1 MLLPKASID
10 QKPSID
16 YMYYVMVGTGPIRR
30 GPFLQQLLTYFLNM
44 MFLSECYGNE
54 HILMNTIMCF
64 SYQILF
70 FMTVFPKRSLC

>member
-44 MFLSECYGNE
+44 LFLSECYGNE
-54 HILMNTIMCF
+54 HILINKIMCF

-70 FMTVFPKRSLC
+70 L